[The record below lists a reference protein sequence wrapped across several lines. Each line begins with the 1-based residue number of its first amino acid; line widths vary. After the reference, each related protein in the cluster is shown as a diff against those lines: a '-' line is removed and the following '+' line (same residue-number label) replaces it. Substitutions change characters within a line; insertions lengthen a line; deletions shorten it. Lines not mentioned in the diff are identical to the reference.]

1 MDDFLIRA
9 LLAGAAVVCM
19 TGVLGVFL
27 LWRRMAYFGDTLS
40 HSALLG
46 VALGFLT
53 GMNLNLWII
62 LVCVAV
68 ALLMLY
74 LQYNPRLG
82 TDTVLGIIGHSALA
96 LGTVALTFLPNV
108 RVDLMAYLFGDILA
122 VSRND
127 ILLAW
132 SLTLVIMLVM
142 YWIWRPLLAITVHAD
157 LAQVEGVRV
166 WWVSGIYMVLIAV
179 MVAVAM
185 KIVGVLLLT
194 ALLLIP
200 AASARQ
206 FARTPEH
213 MSALAVVF
221 GSLALVG
228 GMVASLQLDTPAGP
242 SIVVTASLLFLLMQ
256 FMPRRHF

>member
-1 MDDFLIRA
+1 MF
-9 LLAGAAVVCM
+9 
-19 TGVLGVFL
+19 
-27 LWRRMAYFGDTLS
+27 
-40 HSALLG
+40 
-46 VALGFLT
+46 
-53 GMNLNLWII
+53 
-62 LVCVAV
+62 
-68 ALLMLY
+68 LLMLT
-74 LQYNPRLG
+74 R
-82 TDTVLGIIGHSALA
+82 IIPTLSMGNLLSA
-96 LGTVALTFLPNV
+96 
-108 RVDLMAYLFGDILA
+108 
-122 VSRND
+122 
-127 ILLAW
+127 
-132 SLTLVIMLVM
+132 
-142 YWIWRPLLAITVHAD
+142 IWRPLLAITVHAD

-213 MSALAVVF
+213 MAVLAVVF

>member
-9 LLAGAAVVCM
+9 LLAGAAVVGM

-142 YWIWRPLLAITVHAD
+142 YRIWRPLLAITVHAD

-213 MSALAVVF
+213 MAALAVVF

-242 SIVVTASLLFLLMQ
+242 SIVVTASLLFLLIQ
-256 FMPRRHF
+256 LMPRRHF